1 MSKKILLI
9 DGNSMANRAFYATMG
24 RMMKTPTGIST
35 NAVYGFFQIMFK
47 TIEEENPDKIIVAF
61 DISSSEKRTKIFSE
75 YKAGRHKTPEDLT
88 MQFPIIKEL
97 LRMMNIPIVQ
107 KDGIEA
113 DDILGAIA
121 KKEGKK
127 GNKIIILTGDR
138 DYFQLVDMNVNIRY
152 PKTIMGKTEY
162 IIYDN
167 YKVNEEYGLTPEKLI
182 EVKALMG
189 DASDNIPGVKGI
201 GEKTALKLIIQFE
214 NLEKIYEYI
223 ENSDGK
229 EIAKATLNKLIQ
241 DKEMA
246 YISRDLG
253 RIDIEYDYEKNL
265 GINIDSIK
273 YTDWR
278 TEEAYSYFKK
288 ISFNKFLDKFKDV
301 EIKKAEDTNKIE
313 ENENYS
319 IEDIL
324 KTDIKSKKKE
334 DAILSSR
341 NENKKEKEILEDK
354 IKKIREDII
363 LDLEIYSYNETK
375 KEEILEKLKQCIKNI
390 DKYENKIYVYNNSRE
405 KLGIKDYDE
414 KENSNEDIVDKYI
427 KKYILKE
434 DFLENIIQEEYKNRV
449 TKELS
454 ENISIMFV
462 EDKEENKDNNKGY
475 IFTLNIDDN
484 ILRKIF
490 EDDKIEK
497 ISHGIKEGIVEI
509 LEKGSDFKNLVFD
522 TKIAS
527 YILNSEIRTIWI
539 KTNIFKRSRRK
550 L

>member
-47 TIEEENPDKIIVAF
+47 TIEEEKPDKIIVAF
-61 DISSSEKRTKIFSE
+61 DISSSEKRTKIFNE
-75 YKAGRHKTPEDLT
+75 YKAGRHKAPEDLT

-97 LRMMNIPIVQ
+97 LKTMNIPIVQ

-138 DYFQLVDMNVNIRY
+138 DYFQLVDININIRY

-167 YKVNEEYGLTPEKLI
+167 YKINEEYGLTPEKLI

-201 GEKTALKLIIQFE
+201 GEKTALKLIIQFGS
-214 NLEKIYEYI
+214 LEKIYKYI

-229 EIAKATLNKLIQ
+229 EIAKATLNKLIK

-246 YISRDLG
+246 YVSKDLG
-253 RIDIEYDYEKNL
+253 RIDIEYDYEKDL

-278 TEEAYSYFKK
+278 TEEAFSYLKK
-288 ISFNKFLDKFKDV
+288 LSFNKFLDKFKDI

-324 KTDIKSKKKE
+324 NTDINSKKKE
-334 DAILSSR
+334 EVIRNSR
-341 NENKKEKEILEDK
+341 NDYKKEKELLENK
-354 IKKIREDII
+354 VKKIREDIK

-390 DKYENKIYVYNNSRE
+390 GKYGNRIYVYNNSRE
-405 KLGIKDYDE
+405 KIGIKDYDNR
-414 KENSNEDIVDKYI
+414 ENINEDIVDKYI

-449 TKELS
+449 TKEIS
-454 ENISIMFV
+454 ENITIMFV
-462 EDKEENKDNNKGY
+462 DKNDKKGY
-475 IFTLNIDDN
+475 IYTLNIDD
-484 ILRKIF
+484 KIIQDIF
-490 EDDKIEK
+490 KNEEIEK
-497 ISHGIKEGIVEI
+497 VSHGIKEGIVEI
-509 LEKGSDFKNLVFD
+509 LEKGKDFKNLIFD

-539 KTNIFKRSRRK
+539 KTNIFKRNRRR

>member
-75 YKAGRHKTPEDLT
+75 YKAGRHKAPEDLT
-88 MQFPIIKEL
+88 IQFPIIKEL
-97 LRMMNIPIVQ
+97 LKTMNIPIVQ

-127 GNKIIILTGDR
+127 ENKIIILTGDR
-138 DYFQLVDMNVNIRY
+138 DYFQLVDINVNIRY

-167 YKVNEEYGLTPEKLI
+167 YKINEEYGLTPEKLI

-253 RIDIEYDYEKNL
+253 RIDIEYDYEKDL
-265 GINIDSIK
+265 GINIDSIR

-288 ISFNKFLDKFKDV
+288 ISFNKFLDKFKDI
-301 EIKKAEDTNKIE
+301 EIKKAEATNKIE

-324 KTDIKSKKKE
+324 KTDVKSKKKE

-354 IKKIREDII
+354 IRKIKEDII

-449 TKELS
+449 TKEIS
-454 ENISIMFV
+454 ENITIMFV
-462 EDKEENKDNNKGY
+462 DKNNSKGY
-475 IFTLNIDDN
+475 IYTLGI
-484 ILRKIF
+484 
-490 EDDKIEK
+490 DDKIIQDIFENEK
-497 ISHGIKEGIVEI
+497 IEKVSHGIKEGIVES
-509 LEKGSDFKNLVFD
+509 LEKGNDFKTLIFD

-539 KTNIFKRSRRK
+539 KTNIFKRNRRR

>member
-47 TIEEENPDKIIVAF
+47 TIEEEKPDKIIVAF

-75 YKAGRHKTPEDLT
+75 YKAGRHKAPEDLT
-88 MQFPIIKEL
+88 IQFPIIKEL
-97 LRMMNIPIVQ
+97 LKTMNIPIVQ

-138 DYFQLVDMNVNIRY
+138 DYFQLVDINVNIRY
-152 PKTIMGKTEY
+152 PKTIMGKTKY

-167 YKVNEEYGLTPEKLI
+167 YKINEEYGLTPEKLI

-214 NLEKIYEYI
+214 SLEKIYEYI

-253 RIDIEYDYEKNL
+253 RIDIEYDYEKDL
-265 GINIDSIK
+265 GINIDSIR

-288 ISFNKFLDKFKDV
+288 ISFNKFLDKFKDI

-313 ENENYS
+313 KNENYS

-324 KTDIKSKKKE
+324 KTDVKSKKKE

-354 IKKIREDII
+354 IKKIREDIK
-363 LDLEIYSYNETK
+363 LDLEIYSYDETK
-375 KEEILEKLKQCIKNI
+375 KEEILEKLKQCIKDV
-390 DKYENKIYVYNNSRE
+390 DKYGNRIYVYNNSKE
-405 KLGIKDYDE
+405 KIGIKDYDNR
-414 KENSNEDIVDKYI
+414 ENSNEDIVDKYI

-449 TKELS
+449 TKEIS
-454 ENISIMFV
+454 ENITIMFV
-462 EDKEENKDNNKGY
+462 DKNNSKGY
-475 IFTLNIDDN
+475 IYTLSI
-484 ILRKIF
+484 
-490 EDDKIEK
+490 DDKIIQDIFKNEK
-497 ISHGIKEGIVEI
+497 IEKVSHGIKEGIVEI
-509 LEKGSDFKNLVFD
+509 LEKGKDFKNLIFD

-539 KTNIFKRSRRK
+539 KTNIFKRNRRR

>member
-1 MSKKILLI
+1 MSEKILLI

-138 DYFQLVDMNVNIRY
+138 DYFQLVDINVNIRY

-167 YKVNEEYGLTPEKLI
+167 YKINEEYGLTPEKLI

-201 GEKTALKLIIQFE
+201 GEKTALKLIIQFGS
-214 NLEKIYEYI
+214 LEKIYEYI

-246 YISRDLG
+246 YVSRDLG
-253 RIDIEYDYEKNL
+253 RIDIEYDYEKDL
-265 GINIDSIK
+265 GINIDSIR

-324 KTDIKSKKKE
+324 KTDVKSKKKE
-334 DAILSSR
+334 DAIRNSR
-341 NENKKEKEILEDK
+341 NDYKKEQEILDNK
-354 IKKIREDII
+354 IKKIREDIK

-390 DKYENKIYVYNNSRE
+390 DKYGNRIYVYNNSRE
-405 KLGIKDYDE
+405 KLGIKDYDNR
-414 KENSNEDIVDKYI
+414 ENSNEDIVDKYI

-449 TKELS
+449 TKEIS
-454 ENISIMFV
+454 ENITIMFV
-462 EDKEENKDNNKGY
+462 DKNNKKGY
-475 IFTLNIDDN
+475 IYTLSI
-484 ILRKIF
+484 
-490 EDDKIEK
+490 DDKIIQDIFKNEEVEK
-497 ISHGIKEGIVEI
+497 VSHGIKEGIVEI
-509 LEKGSDFKNLVFD
+509 LEKGKDFKNLIFD

-539 KTNIFKRSRRK
+539 KTNIFKRNRRR

>member
-47 TIEEENPDKIIVAF
+47 TIEEEKPDKIIVAF
-61 DISSSEKRTKIFSE
+61 DISSSEKRTKIFNE
-75 YKAGRHKTPEDLT
+75 YKAGRHKAPEDLT
-88 MQFPIIKEL
+88 IQFPIIKEL
-97 LRMMNIPIVQ
+97 LKTMNIPIVQ

-138 DYFQLVDMNVNIRY
+138 DYFQLVDINVNIRY

-167 YKVNEEYGLTPEKLI
+167 YKINEEYGLIPEKLI

-201 GEKTALKLIIQFE
+201 GEKTALKLIIQFGS
-214 NLEKIYEYI
+214 LEKIYEYI

-246 YISRDLG
+246 YVSRDLG
-253 RIDIEYDYEKNL
+253 RIDIEYDYEKDL

-278 TEEAYSYFKK
+278 TEEAFSYLKK
-288 ISFNKFLDKFKDV
+288 LSFNKFLDKFKDI

-324 KTDIKSKKKE
+324 NTDINSKKKAE
-334 DAILSSR
+334 DIRNSR
-341 NENKKEKEILEDK
+341 NDYKKEKESLENK
-354 IKKIREDII
+354 VREIKEDIR

-375 KEEILEKLKQCIKNI
+375 KEEILEKLKQCIKDV
-390 DKYENKIYVYNNSRE
+390 DKYGNRIYVYNNSRE
-405 KLGIKDYDE
+405 KIGIKDYDNR
-414 KENSNEDIVDKYI
+414 ENINEDIVDKYI

-449 TKELS
+449 TKEIS
-454 ENISIMFV
+454 ENITIMFV
-462 EDKEENKDNNKGY
+462 DKNNKKGY
-475 IFTLNIDDN
+475 IHTLNIDD
-484 ILRKIF
+484 KIIQDIF
-490 EDDKIEK
+490 KNEEIEK
-497 ISHGIKEGIVEI
+497 VSHGIKEGIVES
-509 LEKGSDFKNLVFD
+509 LEKGNDFKNLIFD

-539 KTNIFKRSRRK
+539 KTNIFKRNRRR

>member
-47 TIEEENPDKIIVAF
+47 TIEEEKPDKIIVAF
-61 DISSSEKRTKIFSE
+61 DISSSEKRTKIFNE
-75 YKAGRHKTPEDLT
+75 YKAGRHKAPEDLT
-88 MQFPIIKEL
+88 IQFPIIKEL
-97 LRMMNIPIVQ
+97 LKTMNIPIVQ

-138 DYFQLVDMNVNIRY
+138 DYFQLVDINVNIRY

-167 YKVNEEYGLTPEKLI
+167 YKINEEYGLTPEKLI

-201 GEKTALKLIIQFE
+201 GEKTALKLIIQFGS
-214 NLEKIYEYI
+214 LEKIYEYI

-246 YISRDLG
+246 YVSRDLG
-253 RIDIEYDYEKNL
+253 RIDIEYDYEKDL

-278 TEEAYSYFKK
+278 TEEAFSYLKK
-288 ISFNKFLDKFKDV
+288 LSFNKFLDKFKDI

-324 KTDIKSKKKE
+324 NTDINSKKKAE
-334 DAILSSR
+334 DIRNSR
-341 NENKKEKEILEDK
+341 NDYKKEKESLENK
-354 IKKIREDII
+354 VREIKEDIK

-375 KEEILEKLKQCIKNI
+375 KEEILEKLKQCIKDV
-390 DKYENKIYVYNNSRE
+390 DKYGNRIYVYNNSRE
-405 KLGIKDYDE
+405 KIGIKDYDNR
-414 KENSNEDIVDKYI
+414 ENINEDIVDKYI

-449 TKELS
+449 TKEIS
-454 ENISIMFV
+454 ENITIMFV
-462 EDKEENKDNNKGY
+462 DKNNKKGY
-475 IFTLNIDDN
+475 IYTLNIDD
-484 ILRKIF
+484 KIIQDIF
-490 EDDKIEK
+490 KNEKIEK
-497 ISHGIKEGIVEI
+497 VSHGIKEGIVEI
-509 LEKGSDFKNLVFD
+509 LEKGKDFKSLIFD

-539 KTNIFKRSRRK
+539 KTNIFKRNRRR

>member
-47 TIEEENPDKIIVAF
+47 TIEEEKPDKIIVAF
-61 DISSSEKRTKIFSE
+61 DISSSEKRTKIFNE
-75 YKAGRHKTPEDLT
+75 YKAGRHKAPEDLT
-88 MQFPIIKEL
+88 IQFPIIKEL
-97 LRMMNIPIVQ
+97 LKTMNIPIVQ

-138 DYFQLVDMNVNIRY
+138 DYFQLVDINVNIRY

-167 YKVNEEYGLTPEKLI
+167 YKINEEYGLTPEKLI

-201 GEKTALKLIIQFE
+201 GEKTALKLIIQFGS
-214 NLEKIYEYI
+214 LEKIYEYI
-223 ENSDGK
+223 ENGDGK
-229 EIAKATLNKLIQ
+229 EIAKATLNKLIK

-246 YISRDLG
+246 YVSRDLG
-253 RIDIEYDYEKNL
+253 RIDIEYDYEKDL

-278 TEEAYSYFKK
+278 TEEAFSYLKK
-288 ISFNKFLDKFKDV
+288 LSFNKFLDKFKDI

-324 KTDIKSKKKE
+324 NTDINSKKKE
-334 DAILSSR
+334 EAIRNSR
-341 NENKKEKEILEDK
+341 NDYKKEKESLENK
-354 IKKIREDII
+354 VREIKENIK
-363 LDLEIYSYNETK
+363 LNLEIYSYNETK
-375 KEEILEKLKQCIKNI
+375 KEEILEKLKQCIKDV
-390 DKYENKIYVYNNSRE
+390 DKYGNRIYVYNNSRE
-405 KLGIKDYDE
+405 KIGIKDYDNRE
-414 KENSNEDIVDKYI
+414 SINEDIVDKYI

-449 TKELS
+449 TKEIS
-454 ENISIMFV
+454 ENITIMFV
-462 EDKEENKDNNKGY
+462 DKNNKKGY
-475 IFTLNIDDN
+475 IYTLNIDD
-484 ILRKIF
+484 KIIQDIF
-490 EDDKIEK
+490 KNEEVEK
-497 ISHGIKEGIVEI
+497 VSHGIKEGIVEI
-509 LEKGSDFKNLVFD
+509 LEKGKDFKNLIFD

-539 KTNIFKRSRRK
+539 KTNIFKRNRRR

>member
-47 TIEEENPDKIIVAF
+47 TIEEEKPDKIIVAF

-75 YKAGRHKTPEDLT
+75 YKAGRHKAPEDLT
-88 MQFPIIKEL
+88 IQFPIIKEL
-97 LRMMNIPIVQ
+97 LKTMNIPIVQ

-127 GNKIIILTGDR
+127 ENKIIILTGDR

-167 YKVNEEYGLTPEKLI
+167 YKINEEYGLTPEKLI

-201 GEKTALKLIIQFE
+201 GEKTALKLIIQFGS
-214 NLEKIYEYI
+214 LEKIYEYI

-246 YISRDLG
+246 YVSRDLG
-253 RIDIEYDYEKNL
+253 RIDIEYDYEKDL

-278 TEEAYSYFKK
+278 TEEAFSYLKK
-288 ISFNKFLDKFKDV
+288 LSFNKFLDKFKDI

-324 KTDIKSKKKE
+324 NTDINSKKKE
-334 DAILSSR
+334 EAIRNSR
-341 NENKKEKEILEDK
+341 NDYKKEKESLENK
-354 IKKIREDII
+354 VREIKENIK
-363 LDLEIYSYNETK
+363 LNLEIYSYNETK
-375 KEEILEKLKQCIKNI
+375 KEEILEKLKQCIKDVN
-390 DKYENKIYVYNNSRE
+390 KYGNRIYVYNNSRE
-405 KLGIKDYDE
+405 KIGIKDYDNR
-414 KENSNEDIVDKYI
+414 ENINEDIVDKYI

-449 TKELS
+449 TKEIS
-454 ENISIMFV
+454 ENITIMFV
-462 EDKEENKDNNKGY
+462 DKNNKKGY
-475 IFTLNIDDN
+475 IYTLNIDD
-484 ILRKIF
+484 KIIQDIF
-490 EDDKIEK
+490 KNEKIEK
-497 ISHGIKEGIVEI
+497 VSHGIKEGIVEI
-509 LEKGSDFKNLVFD
+509 LEKGNDFKNLIFD

-539 KTNIFKRSRRK
+539 KTNIFKRNRRR

>member
-47 TIEEENPDKIIVAF
+47 TIEEEKPDKIIVAF

-75 YKAGRHKTPEDLT
+75 YKAGRHKAPEDLT
-88 MQFPIIKEL
+88 IQFPIIKEL
-97 LRMMNIPIVQ
+97 LKTMNIPIVQ

-138 DYFQLVDMNVNIRY
+138 DYFQLVDININIRY

-167 YKVNEEYGLTPEKLI
+167 YKINEEYGLTPEKLI

-201 GEKTALKLIIQFE
+201 GEKTALKLIIQFGS
-214 NLEKIYEYI
+214 LEKIYEYI
-223 ENSDGK
+223 EKSDGK

-246 YISRDLG
+246 YVSRDLG
-253 RIDIEYDYEKNL
+253 RIDIEYDYEKDL

-278 TEEAYSYFKK
+278 TEEAFSYLKK
-288 ISFNKFLDKFKDV
+288 LSFNKFLDKFKDV

-324 KTDIKSKKKE
+324 NTDINSKKKE
-334 DAILSSR
+334 EAIRNSR
-341 NENKKEKEILEDK
+341 NDYKKEKESLENKVRK
-354 IKKIREDII
+354 IKEDIK

-390 DKYENKIYVYNNSRE
+390 DKYGNRIYVYNNSRE
-405 KLGIKDYDE
+405 KLGIKDYDNR
-414 KENSNEDIVDKYI
+414 ENSNEDIVDKYI

-449 TKELS
+449 TKEIS
-454 ENISIMFV
+454 ENITIMFV
-462 EDKEENKDNNKGY
+462 DKNDKKGY
-475 IFTLNIDDN
+475 IYTLNIDDKTIQD
-484 ILRKIF
+484 ILKN
-490 EDDKIEK
+490 EEIEK
-497 ISHGIKEGIVEI
+497 VSHGIKEGIVEI
-509 LEKGSDFKNLVFD
+509 LEKGKDFKNLIFD

-527 YILNSEIRTIWI
+527 YILNSEIRAIWI
-539 KTNIFKRSRRK
+539 KTNIFKRNRRR

>member
-47 TIEEENPDKIIVAF
+47 TIEEEKPDKIIVAF
-61 DISSSEKRTKIFSE
+61 DISSSEKRTKIFNE
-75 YKAGRHKTPEDLT
+75 YKAGRHKAPEDLT
-88 MQFPIIKEL
+88 IQFPIIKEL
-97 LRMMNIPIVQ
+97 LKTMNIPIVQ

-138 DYFQLVDMNVNIRY
+138 DYFQLVDINVNIRY

-167 YKVNEEYGLTPEKLI
+167 YKINEEYGLTPEKLI

-201 GEKTALKLIIQFE
+201 GEKTALKLIIQFGS
-214 NLEKIYEYI
+214 LEKIYEYI
-223 ENSDGK
+223 ENGDGK

-241 DKEMA
+241 DKGMA
-246 YISRDLG
+246 YVSRDLG
-253 RIDIEYDYEKNL
+253 RIDIEYDYEKDL

-278 TEEAYSYFKK
+278 TEEAFSYLKK
-288 ISFNKFLDKFKDV
+288 LSFNKFLDKFKDI

-324 KTDIKSKKKE
+324 NTDINSNKKE
-334 DAILSSR
+334 EAIRNSR
-341 NENKKEKEILEDK
+341 NDYKKEKESLENK
-354 IKKIREDII
+354 VREIKENIK
-363 LDLEIYSYNETK
+363 LNLEIYSYNETK
-375 KEEILEKLKQCIKNI
+375 KEEILEKLKQCIKDV
-390 DKYENKIYVYNNSRE
+390 DKYGNRIYVYNNSRE
-405 KLGIKDYDE
+405 KIGIKDYDNR
-414 KENSNEDIVDKYI
+414 ENINEDIVDKYI

-449 TKELS
+449 TKEIS
-454 ENISIMFV
+454 ENITIMFV
-462 EDKEENKDNNKGY
+462 DKNNKKGY
-475 IFTLNIDDN
+475 IYTLNIDD
-484 ILRKIF
+484 KIIQDIF
-490 EDDKIEK
+490 KNEEVEK
-497 ISHGIKEGIVEI
+497 VSHGIKEVIVEI
-509 LEKGSDFKNLVFD
+509 LEKGKDFKNLRFD

-539 KTNIFKRSRRK
+539 KTNIFKRNRRR

>member
-47 TIEEENPDKIIVAF
+47 TIEEEKPDKIIVAF
-61 DISSSEKRTKIFSE
+61 DISSSEKRTKIFNE
-75 YKAGRHKTPEDLT
+75 YKAGRHKAPEDLT

-97 LRMMNIPIVQ
+97 LKTMNIPIVQ

-138 DYFQLVDMNVNIRY
+138 DYFQLVDINVNIRY

-167 YKVNEEYGLTPEKLI
+167 YKINEEYGLTPEKLI

-201 GEKTALKLIIQFE
+201 GEKTALKLIIQFGS
-214 NLEKIYEYI
+214 LEKIYEYI

-246 YISRDLG
+246 YVSRNLG
-253 RIDIEYDYEKNL
+253 RIDIEYDYEKDL

-278 TEEAYSYFKK
+278 TEEAFSYLKK
-288 ISFNKFLDKFKDV
+288 LSFNKFLDKFKDI

-324 KTDIKSKKKE
+324 NTDINSKKKE
-334 DAILSSR
+334 EAIRNSR
-341 NENKKEKEILEDK
+341 NDYKKEKESLEHK
-354 IKKIREDII
+354 VREIKENIK

-375 KEEILEKLKQCIKNI
+375 KEEILEKLKQCIKDI
-390 DKYENKIYVYNNSRE
+390 DKDGNRIYVYNNSRE
-405 KLGIKDYDE
+405 KIGIKDYDNR
-414 KENSNEDIVDKYI
+414 ENINEDIVDKYI

-449 TKELS
+449 TKEIS
-454 ENISIMFV
+454 ENITIMFV
-462 EDKEENKDNNKGY
+462 DKNNKKGY
-475 IFTLNIDDN
+475 IYTLNIDD
-484 ILRKIF
+484 KIIQDIF
-490 EDDKIEK
+490 KNEKIEK
-497 ISHGIKEGIVEI
+497 VSHGIKEGIVEI
-509 LEKGSDFKNLVFD
+509 LEKGNDFKNLIFD

-539 KTNIFKRSRRK
+539 KTNIFKRNRRR

>member
-47 TIEEENPDKIIVAF
+47 TIEEEKPDKIIVAF

-75 YKAGRHKTPEDLT
+75 YKAGRHKAPEDLT
-88 MQFPIIKEL
+88 IQFPIIKEL
-97 LRMMNIPIVQ
+97 LKTMNIPIVQ

-127 GNKIIILTGDR
+127 GNKIVILTGDR
-138 DYFQLVDMNVNIRY
+138 DYFQLVDINVNIRY

-167 YKVNEEYGLTPEKLI
+167 YKINEEYGLTPEKLI

-201 GEKTALKLIIQFE
+201 GEKTALKLIIQFGS
-214 NLEKIYEYI
+214 LEKIYEYI
-223 ENSDGK
+223 EKSDGK
-229 EIAKATLNKLIQ
+229 EIAKATLNKLIK

-246 YISRDLG
+246 YVSRDLG
-253 RIDIEYDYEKNL
+253 RIDIEYDYEKDL

-278 TEEAYSYFKK
+278 TEEAFSYLKK
-288 ISFNKFLDKFKDV
+288 LSFNKFLDKFKDI

-324 KTDIKSKKKE
+324 NTDINSKKKE
-334 DAILSSR
+334 EAIRNSR
-341 NENKKEKEILEDK
+341 NDYKKEKESLENK
-354 IKKIREDII
+354 VREIKENIK

-375 KEEILEKLKQCIKNI
+375 KEEILEKLKQCIKDI
-390 DKYENKIYVYNNSRE
+390 DKYGNRIYVYNNSRE
-405 KLGIKDYDE
+405 KIGIKDYDNR
-414 KENSNEDIVDKYI
+414 ENINEDIVDKYI

-449 TKELS
+449 TKEIS
-454 ENISIMFV
+454 ENITIMFV
-462 EDKEENKDNNKGY
+462 DKNNKKGY
-475 IFTLNIDDN
+475 IYTLNIDD
-484 ILRKIF
+484 KIIQDIF
-490 EDDKIEK
+490 KNEKIEK
-497 ISHGIKEGIVEI
+497 VSHGIKEGIVEI
-509 LEKGSDFKNLVFD
+509 LEKGKDFKNLIFD

-539 KTNIFKRSRRK
+539 KTNIFKRNRRR

>member
-167 YKVNEEYGLTPEKLI
+167 YKINEEYGLTPEKLI

-246 YISRDLG
+246 YVSRDLG
-253 RIDIEYDYEKNL
+253 RIDIEYDYEKDL
-265 GINIDSIK
+265 GINIDSIR

-278 TEEAYSYFKK
+278 TEEAFSYFKK
-288 ISFNKFLDKFKDV
+288 ISFNKFLDKFKDI

-324 KTDIKSKKKE
+324 KTDVKSKKKE
-334 DAILSSR
+334 EAIRNSR
-341 NENKKEKEILEDK
+341 NDYKKEKKSLENK
-354 IKKIREDII
+354 VKNIKEDIT

-375 KEEILEKLKQCIKNI
+375 KEEILEKLKQCIKDV
-390 DKYENKIYVYNNSRE
+390 DKYGNRIYVYNNSRE

-449 TKELS
+449 TKEIS
-454 ENISIMFV
+454 ENITIMFV
-462 EDKEENKDNNKGY
+462 DRNNKKGY
-475 IFTLNIDDN
+475 IYTLSIDDR
-484 ILRKIF
+484 IIKDIF
-490 EDDKIEK
+490 ENEKIEK
-497 ISHGIKEGIVEI
+497 VSHCIKEGIVEI
-509 LEKGSDFKNLVFD
+509 LEKGNDFKNLIFD

-539 KTNIFKRSRRK
+539 KTNIFKRNRRR

>member
-189 DASDNIPGVKGI
+189 DPSDNIPGVKGI

-253 RIDIEYDYEKNL
+253 RIDIQYDYEKDL

-278 TEEAYSYFKK
+278 TEEAYSYLKK
-288 ISFNKFLDKFKDV
+288 ISFNKFLDKFKDI

-324 KTDIKSKKKE
+324 KTDLKSKKKE
-334 DAILSSR
+334 NAILSSR

-354 IKKIREDII
+354 IKKIREDIK

-375 KEEILEKLKQCIKNI
+375 KEEVLEKLRQCIENI
-390 DKYENKIYVYNNSRE
+390 DKYGNRIYVYNNSRE

-414 KENSNEDIVDKYI
+414 KENGNEDIVDKYI

-434 DFLENIIQEEYKNRV
+434 DFLENIIQEEYKNRI
-449 TKELS
+449 TKEIS
-454 ENISIMFV
+454 ENITIMFV
-462 EDKEENKDNNKGY
+462 DKNNSKGY
-475 IFTLNIDDN
+475 IYTLGI
-484 ILRKIF
+484 
-490 EDDKIEK
+490 DDKIIQDIFENQKIEK
-497 ISHGIKEGIVEI
+497 VSHGIKEGIVEI
-509 LEKGSDFKNLVFD
+509 LEKGNDFKNLIFD

-539 KTNIFKRSRRK
+539 KTNIFKRNRRR

>member
-47 TIEEENPDKIIVAF
+47 TIEEEKPDKIIVAF
-61 DISSSEKRTKIFSE
+61 DISSSEKRTKIFNE
-75 YKAGRHKTPEDLT
+75 YKAGRNKAPEDLT
-88 MQFPIIKEL
+88 IQFPIIKEL
-97 LRMMNIPIVQ
+97 LKTMNIPIVQ

-138 DYFQLVDMNVNIRY
+138 DYFQLVDINVNIRY

-167 YKVNEEYGLTPEKLI
+167 YKINEEYGLTPEKLI

-214 NLEKIYEYI
+214 SLEKIYEYI

-253 RIDIEYDYEKNL
+253 RIDIEYDYEKDL
-265 GINIDSIK
+265 GINIDSIR

-288 ISFNKFLDKFKDV
+288 ISFNKFLDKFKDI

-313 ENENYS
+313 KNENYS

-324 KTDIKSKKKE
+324 KTDVKSKKKE

-354 IKKIREDII
+354 IKKIREDIK
-363 LDLEIYSYNETK
+363 LDLEIYSYDETK
-375 KEEILEKLKQCIKNI
+375 KEEILEKLKQCIKDV
-390 DKYENKIYVYNNSRE
+390 DKYGNRIYVYNNSKE
-405 KLGIKDYDE
+405 KIGIKDYDNR
-414 KENSNEDIVDKYI
+414 ENINEDIVDKYI

-449 TKELS
+449 TKEIS
-454 ENISIMFV
+454 ENITIMFV
-462 EDKEENKDNNKGY
+462 DKNDKKGY
-475 IFTLNIDDN
+475 IYTLNIDD
-484 ILRKIF
+484 KIIQDIF
-490 EDDKIEK
+490 KNEEIEK
-497 ISHGIKEGIVEI
+497 VSHGIKEGIVEI
-509 LEKGSDFKNLVFD
+509 LEKGKDFKNLIFD

-539 KTNIFKRSRRK
+539 KTNIFKRNRRR

>member
-47 TIEEENPDKIIVAF
+47 TIEEEKPDKIIVAF

-75 YKAGRHKTPEDLT
+75 YKAGRHKAPEDLT

-97 LRMMNIPIVQ
+97 LKTMNIPIVQ

-138 DYFQLVDMNVNIRY
+138 DYFQLVDINVNIRY

-167 YKVNEEYGLTPEKLI
+167 YKINEEYGLIPEKLI
-182 EVKALMG
+182 EVKSLMG

-201 GEKTALKLIIQFE
+201 GEKTALKLIIQFGS
-214 NLEKIYEYI
+214 LEKIYKYI

-229 EIAKATLNKLIQ
+229 EIAKATLNKLIK

-246 YISRDLG
+246 YVSKDLG
-253 RIDIEYDYEKNL
+253 RIDIEYDYEKDL

-278 TEEAYSYFKK
+278 TEEAFSYLKK
-288 ISFNKFLDKFKDV
+288 LSFNKFLDKFKDI

-324 KTDIKSKKKE
+324 NTDINSKKKE
-334 DAILSSR
+334 EAIRKSR
-341 NENKKEKEILEDK
+341 NDYKKEKESLENKVRK
-354 IKKIREDII
+354 IKEDIK

-390 DKYENKIYVYNNSRE
+390 DKYGNRIYVYNNSRE
-405 KLGIKDYDE
+405 KLGIKDYDNR
-414 KENSNEDIVDKYI
+414 ENSNEDIVDKYI

-449 TKELS
+449 TKEIS
-454 ENISIMFV
+454 ENITIMFV
-462 EDKEENKDNNKGY
+462 DKNDKKGY
-475 IFTLNIDDN
+475 IYTLNIDD
-484 ILRKIF
+484 KIIQDIF
-490 EDDKIEK
+490 KNEEIEK
-497 ISHGIKEGIVEI
+497 VSHGIKEGIVEI
-509 LEKGSDFKNLVFD
+509 LEKGKDFKNLIFD

-539 KTNIFKRSRRK
+539 KTNIFKRNRRR

>member
-47 TIEEENPDKIIVAF
+47 TIEEEKPDKIIVAF

-75 YKAGRHKTPEDLT
+75 YKAGRHKAPEDLT

-97 LRMMNIPIVQ
+97 LKTMNIPIVQ

-138 DYFQLVDMNVNIRY
+138 DYFQLVDINVNIRY

-167 YKVNEEYGLTPEKLI
+167 YKINEEYGLIPEKLI
-182 EVKALMG
+182 EVKSLMG

-201 GEKTALKLIIQFE
+201 GEKTALKLIIQFGS
-214 NLEKIYEYI
+214 LEKIYKYI

-229 EIAKATLNKLIQ
+229 EIAKATLNKLIK

-246 YISRDLG
+246 YVSKDLG
-253 RIDIEYDYEKNL
+253 RIDIEYDYEKDL

-278 TEEAYSYFKK
+278 TEEAFSYLKK
-288 ISFNKFLDKFKDV
+288 LSFNKFLDKFKDI

-324 KTDIKSKKKE
+324 NTDINSKKKE
-334 DAILSSR
+334 EAIRKSR
-341 NENKKEKEILEDK
+341 NDYKKEKESLENKVRK
-354 IKKIREDII
+354 IKEDIK

-390 DKYENKIYVYNNSRE
+390 DKYGNRIYVYNNSRE

-449 TKELS
+449 TKEIS
-454 ENISIMFV
+454 ENITIMFV
-462 EDKEENKDNNKGY
+462 DKNDKKGY
-475 IFTLNIDDN
+475 IYTLNIDD
-484 ILRKIF
+484 KIIQDIF
-490 EDDKIEK
+490 KNEEIEK
-497 ISHGIKEGIVEI
+497 VSHGIKEGIVEI
-509 LEKGSDFKNLVFD
+509 LEKGKDFKNLIFD

-539 KTNIFKRSRRK
+539 KANIFKRNRRR

>member
-47 TIEEENPDKIIVAF
+47 TIEEEKPDKIIVAF
-61 DISSSEKRTKIFSE
+61 DISSSEKRTKIFNE
-75 YKAGRHKTPEDLT
+75 YKAGRHKAPEDLT

-167 YKVNEEYGLTPEKLI
+167 YKINEEYGLTPEKLI

-253 RIDIEYDYEKNL
+253 RIDIEYDYEKDL
-265 GINIDSIK
+265 GINIDSIR

-278 TEEAYSYFKK
+278 TEEAFSYLKK
-288 ISFNKFLDKFKDV
+288 LSFNKFLDKFKDI

-324 KTDIKSKKKE
+324 KTDVKSKKKE

-354 IKKIREDII
+354 IKKIREDIK

-375 KEEILEKLKQCIKNI
+375 KEEILENLKQCIKNI
-390 DKYENKIYVYNNSRE
+390 DKYGNKIYVYNNSRE

-449 TKELS
+449 TKEIS
-454 ENISIMFV
+454 ENITIMFV
-462 EDKEENKDNNKGY
+462 DKKNSKGY
-475 IFTLNIDDN
+475 IYTLGI
-484 ILRKIF
+484 
-490 EDDKIEK
+490 DDKIIQDIFENEK
-497 ISHGIKEGIVEI
+497 IEKVSHGIKEGIVEI
-509 LEKGSDFKNLVFD
+509 LEKGNDFKNLIFD

-539 KTNIFKRSRRK
+539 KTNIFKRNRRR

>member
-47 TIEEENPDKIIVAF
+47 TIEEEKPDKIIVAF
-61 DISSSEKRTKIFSE
+61 DISSSEKRTKIFNE
-75 YKAGRHKTPEDLT
+75 YKAGRHMAPEDLT
-88 MQFPIIKEL
+88 IQFPIIKEL

-138 DYFQLVDMNVNIRY
+138 DYFQLVDINVNIRY

-167 YKVNEEYGLTPEKLI
+167 YKINEEYGLTPEKLI

-201 GEKTALKLIIQFE
+201 GEKTALKLIIQFGS
-214 NLEKIYEYI
+214 LEKIYKYI

-246 YISRDLG
+246 YVSRDLG
-253 RIDIEYDYEKNL
+253 RIDIEYDYEKDL

-278 TEEAYSYFKK
+278 TEEAFSYLKK
-288 ISFNKFLDKFKDV
+288 LSFNKFLDKFKDI

-324 KTDIKSKKKE
+324 NTDINSKKKE
-334 DAILSSR
+334 EAIRNSR
-341 NENKKEKEILEDK
+341 NDYKKEKESLENK
-354 IKKIREDII
+354 VREIKENIK
-363 LDLEIYSYNETK
+363 LNLEIYSYNETK
-375 KEEILEKLKQCIKNI
+375 KEEILEKLKQCIKDV
-390 DKYENKIYVYNNSRE
+390 DKYGNRIYVYNNSRE
-405 KLGIKDYDE
+405 KIGIKDYDNR
-414 KENSNEDIVDKYI
+414 ENINEDIVDKYI

-449 TKELS
+449 TKEIS
-454 ENISIMFV
+454 ENITIMFV
-462 EDKEENKDNNKGY
+462 DKNNKKGY
-475 IFTLNIDDN
+475 IYTLNIDD
-484 ILRKIF
+484 KIIQDIF
-490 EDDKIEK
+490 KNEKIEK
-497 ISHGIKEGIVEI
+497 VSHGIKEGIVEI
-509 LEKGSDFKNLVFD
+509 LEKGKDFKNLIFD

-539 KTNIFKRSRRK
+539 KTNIFKRNRRR

>member
-47 TIEEENPDKIIVAF
+47 TIEEEKPDKIIVAF
-61 DISSSEKRTKIFSE
+61 DISSSEKRTKIFNE
-75 YKAGRHKTPEDLT
+75 YKAGRHKAPEDLT
-88 MQFPIIKEL
+88 IQFPIIKEL
-97 LRMMNIPIVQ
+97 LKTMNIPIVQ

-127 GNKIIILTGDR
+127 ENKIIILTGDR

-167 YKVNEEYGLTPEKLI
+167 YKINEEYGLTPEKLI

-253 RIDIEYDYEKNL
+253 RIDIEYDYEKDL
-265 GINIDSIK
+265 GINIDSIR

-278 TEEAYSYFKK
+278 TEEAYSYLKK
-288 ISFNKFLDKFKDV
+288 ISFNKFLDKFKDI

-324 KTDIKSKKKE
+324 NTDINSKKKE
-334 DAILSSR
+334 EVIRNSR
-341 NENKKEKEILEDK
+341 NDYKKEKESLENK
-354 IKKIREDII
+354 VREIKENIK
-363 LDLEIYSYNETK
+363 LNLEIYSYNETK
-375 KEEILEKLKQCIKNI
+375 KEEILEKLKQCIKDVN
-390 DKYENKIYVYNNSRE
+390 KYGNRIYVYNNSRE
-405 KLGIKDYDE
+405 KIGIKDYDSR
-414 KENSNEDIVDKYI
+414 ENINEDIVDKYI
-427 KKYILKE
+427 KKCILKE

-449 TKELS
+449 TKEIS
-454 ENISIMFV
+454 ENITIMFV
-462 EDKEENKDNNKGY
+462 DKNNKKGCIY
-475 IFTLNIDDN
+475 TLNIDD
-484 ILRKIF
+484 KIIQDIF
-490 EDDKIEK
+490 KNEKIEK
-497 ISHGIKEGIVEI
+497 VSHGIKEGIVEI
-509 LEKGSDFKNLVFD
+509 LEKGNDFKNLIFD

-539 KTNIFKRSRRK
+539 KTNIFKRNRRR
-550 L
+550 LY

>member
-24 RMMKTPTGIST
+24 RMMKTPAGIST

-201 GEKTALKLIIQFE
+201 GEKTALKLIIQFGS
-214 NLEKIYEYI
+214 LEKIYEYI
-223 ENSDGK
+223 EKSDGK

-246 YISRDLG
+246 YVSRDLG
-253 RIDIEYDYEKNL
+253 RIDIEYDYEKDL

-278 TEEAYSYFKK
+278 TEEAFSYLKK
-288 ISFNKFLDKFKDV
+288 LSFNKFLDKFKDI

-324 KTDIKSKKKE
+324 NTDINSKKKE
-334 DAILSSR
+334 EDIRNSR
-341 NENKKEKEILEDK
+341 NDYKKEKESLENK
-354 IKKIREDII
+354 VREIKENIK
-363 LDLEIYSYNETK
+363 LNLEIYSYNETK

-434 DFLENIIQEEYKNRV
+434 DFLEDIIQEEYKNRV
-449 TKELS
+449 TKEIS
-454 ENISIMFV
+454 ENITIMFV
-462 EDKEENKDNNKGY
+462 DKNNSKGY
-475 IFTLNIDDN
+475 IYTLSIDDR
-484 ILRKIF
+484 IIKDIF
-490 EDDKIEK
+490 ENEEIEK
-497 ISHGIKEGIVEI
+497 VSHGIKEGIVEI
-509 LEKGSDFKNLVFD
+509 LEKGNDFKNLIFD

-539 KTNIFKRSRRK
+539 KANIFKRNRRR

>member
-121 KKEGKK
+121 KREGKK

-138 DYFQLVDMNVNIRY
+138 DYFQLVDINVNIRY

-167 YKVNEEYGLTPEKLI
+167 YKINEEYGLTPEKLI

-201 GEKTALKLIIQFE
+201 GEKTALKLIIQFGS
-214 NLEKIYEYI
+214 LEKIYEYI
-223 ENSDGK
+223 EKSDGK
-229 EIAKATLNKLIQ
+229 EIAKATLNKLRQ

-246 YISRDLG
+246 YVSRDLG
-253 RIDIEYDYEKNL
+253 RIDIEYDYEKDL

-278 TEEAYSYFKK
+278 TEEAFSYLKK
-288 ISFNKFLDKFKDV
+288 LSFNKFLDKFKDI

-324 KTDIKSKKKE
+324 NTDINSKKKE
-334 DAILSSR
+334 EAIRNSR
-341 NENKKEKEILEDK
+341 NDYKKEKELLENK
-354 IKKIREDII
+354 VKNIKEDIT
-363 LDLEIYSYNETK
+363 LDLEIYSYNDTK
-375 KEEILEKLKQCIKNI
+375 KEEILEKLKQCIKDI
-390 DKYENKIYVYNNSRE
+390 DKYGNRIYVYNNSRE

-414 KENSNEDIVDKYI
+414 KENNNEDIVDKYI

-449 TKELS
+449 TKEIS
-454 ENISIMFV
+454 ENITIMFV
-462 EDKEENKDNNKGY
+462 DKNNKKGY
-475 IFTLNIDDN
+475 IYTLSI
-484 ILRKIF
+484 
-490 EDDKIEK
+490 DDKIIKDIFENEEIEK
-497 ISHGIKEGIVEI
+497 VSHGIKEGIVEI
-509 LEKGSDFKNLVFD
+509 LEKGNDFKNLIFD

-539 KTNIFKRSRRK
+539 KTNIFKRNRRR

>member
-47 TIEEENPDKIIVAF
+47 TIEEEKPDKIIVAF

-75 YKAGRHKTPEDLT
+75 YKAGRHKAPEDLT

-97 LRMMNIPIVQ
+97 LKTMNIPIVQ

-127 GNKIIILTGDR
+127 VNKIVILTGDR
-138 DYFQLVDMNVNIRY
+138 DYFQLVDININIRY

-167 YKVNEEYGLTPEKLI
+167 YKINEEYGLTPEKLI

-201 GEKTALKLIIQFE
+201 GEKTALKLIIQFGS
-214 NLEKIYEYI
+214 LEKIYKYI

-229 EIAKATLNKLIQ
+229 EIAKATLNKLIK

-246 YISRDLG
+246 YVSKDLG
-253 RIDIEYDYEKNL
+253 RIDIEYDYEKDL

-278 TEEAYSYFKK
+278 TEEAFSYLKK
-288 ISFNKFLDKFKDV
+288 LSFNKFLDKFKDI

-324 KTDIKSKKKE
+324 NTDINSKKKE
-334 DAILSSR
+334 EAIRKSR
-341 NENKKEKEILEDK
+341 NDYKKEKESLENKVRK
-354 IKKIREDII
+354 IKEDIK

-390 DKYENKIYVYNNSRE
+390 DKYGNRIYVYNNSRE

-449 TKELS
+449 TKEIS
-454 ENISIMFV
+454 ENITIMFV
-462 EDKEENKDNNKGY
+462 DKNDKKGY
-475 IFTLNIDDN
+475 IYTLNIDD
-484 ILRKIF
+484 KIIQDIF
-490 EDDKIEK
+490 KNEEIEK
-497 ISHGIKEGIVEI
+497 VSHGIKEGIVEM
-509 LEKGSDFKNLVFD
+509 LEKGKDFKNLIFD

-539 KTNIFKRSRRK
+539 KTNIFKRNRRR

>member
-47 TIEEENPDKIIVAF
+47 TIEEEKPDKIIVAF

-75 YKAGRHKTPEDLT
+75 YKAGRHKAPEDLT

-97 LRMMNIPIVQ
+97 LKTMNIPIVQ

-138 DYFQLVDMNVNIRY
+138 DYFQLVDININIRY

-167 YKVNEEYGLTPEKLI
+167 YKINEEYGLTPEKLI

-201 GEKTALKLIIQFE
+201 GEKTALKLIIQFGS
-214 NLEKIYEYI
+214 LEKIYKYI

-229 EIAKATLNKLIQ
+229 EIAKATLNKLIK

-246 YISRDLG
+246 YVSKDLG
-253 RIDIEYDYEKNL
+253 RIDIEYDYEKDL

-278 TEEAYSYFKK
+278 TEEAFSYLKK
-288 ISFNKFLDKFKDV
+288 LSFNKFLDKFKDI

-324 KTDIKSKKKE
+324 NTDINSKKKE
-334 DAILSSR
+334 EAIRKSR
-341 NENKKEKEILEDK
+341 NDYKKEKESLENKVRK
-354 IKKIREDII
+354 IKEDIK

-390 DKYENKIYVYNNSRE
+390 DKYGNRIYVYNNSRE

-434 DFLENIIQEEYKNRV
+434 NFLENIIQEEYKNRV
-449 TKELS
+449 TKEIS
-454 ENISIMFV
+454 ENITIMFV
-462 EDKEENKDNNKGY
+462 DKNDKKGY
-475 IFTLNIDDN
+475 IYTLNIDD
-484 ILRKIF
+484 KIIQDIF
-490 EDDKIEK
+490 KNEEIEK
-497 ISHGIKEGIVEI
+497 VSHGIKEGIVEI
-509 LEKGSDFKNLVFD
+509 LEKGKDFKNLIFD

-539 KTNIFKRSRRK
+539 KTNIFKRNRRR

>member
-47 TIEEENPDKIIVAF
+47 TIEEEKPDKIIVAF
-61 DISSSEKRTKIFSE
+61 DISSSEKRTKIFNE
-75 YKAGRHKTPEDLT
+75 YKAGRHKAPEDLT

-97 LRMMNIPIVQ
+97 LKTMNIPIVQ

-138 DYFQLVDMNVNIRY
+138 DYFQLVDINVNIRY

-167 YKVNEEYGLTPEKLI
+167 YKINEEYGLTPEKLI

-189 DASDNIPGVKGI
+189 DVSDNIPGVKGI
-201 GEKTALKLIIQFE
+201 GEKTALKLIIQFGS
-214 NLEKIYEYI
+214 LEKIYEYI
-223 ENSDGK
+223 ENGDGK

-246 YISRDLG
+246 YVSRDLG
-253 RIDIEYDYEKNL
+253 RIDIEYDYEKDL

-278 TEEAYSYFKK
+278 TEEAFSYLKK
-288 ISFNKFLDKFKDV
+288 LSFNKFLDKFKDV

-324 KTDIKSKKKE
+324 NTDINSKKKE
-334 DAILSSR
+334 EAIRNSR
-341 NENKKEKEILEDK
+341 NDYKKEKESLENK
-354 IKKIREDII
+354 VREIKENIK
-363 LDLEIYSYNETK
+363 LDLEIYSYNEIK

-390 DKYENKIYVYNNSRE
+390 DKYGNRIYVYNNSRE
-405 KLGIKDYDE
+405 KIGIKDYDNR
-414 KENSNEDIVDKYI
+414 ENSNEDIVDKYI

-449 TKELS
+449 TKEIS
-454 ENISIMFV
+454 ENITIMFV
-462 EDKEENKDNNKGY
+462 DKNNKKGY
-475 IFTLNIDDN
+475 IYTLNIDD
-484 ILRKIF
+484 KIIQDIF
-490 EDDKIEK
+490 KNEKIEK
-497 ISHGIKEGIVEI
+497 VSHGIKEGIVEI
-509 LEKGSDFKNLVFD
+509 LEKGNDLKNLIFD

-539 KTNIFKRSRRK
+539 KTNIFKRNRRR

>member
-47 TIEEENPDKIIVAF
+47 TIEEEKPDKIIVAF
-61 DISSSEKRTKIFSE
+61 DISSSEKRTKIFNE
-75 YKAGRHKTPEDLT
+75 YKAGRHKAPEDLT
-88 MQFPIIKEL
+88 IQFPIIKEL
-97 LRMMNIPIVQ
+97 LKTMNIPIVQ

-138 DYFQLVDMNVNIRY
+138 DYFQLVDINVNIRY

-167 YKVNEEYGLTPEKLI
+167 YKINEEYGLTPEKLI

-201 GEKTALKLIIQFE
+201 GEKTALKLIIQFGS
-214 NLEKIYEYI
+214 LEKIYEYI
-223 ENSDGK
+223 EKSDGK

-246 YISRDLG
+246 YVSRDLG
-253 RIDIEYDYEKNL
+253 RIDIEYDYEKDL

-278 TEEAYSYFKK
+278 TEEAFSYLKK
-288 ISFNKFLDKFKDV
+288 LSFNKFLDKFKDI

-324 KTDIKSKKKE
+324 NTDINSKKKE
-334 DAILSSR
+334 EDIRNSR
-341 NENKKEKEILEDK
+341 NDYKKEKESLENK
-354 IKKIREDII
+354 VREIKENIK
-363 LDLEIYSYNETK
+363 LNLEIYSYNETK
-375 KEEILEKLKQCIKNI
+375 KEEILEKLKQCIKDI
-390 DKYENKIYVYNNSRE
+390 DKYGNRIYVYNNSRE
-405 KLGIKDYDE
+405 KIGIKDYDNR
-414 KENSNEDIVDKYI
+414 ENINEDIVDKYI

-449 TKELS
+449 TKEIS
-454 ENISIMFV
+454 ENITIMFV
-462 EDKEENKDNNKGY
+462 DKNNKKGY
-475 IFTLNIDDN
+475 IYTLNIDD
-484 ILRKIF
+484 KIIQDIF
-490 EDDKIEK
+490 KNEEVEK
-497 ISHGIKEGIVEI
+497 VSHGIKEGIVEI
-509 LEKGSDFKNLVFD
+509 LEKGKDFKNLIFD

-539 KTNIFKRSRRK
+539 KTNIFKRNRRR

>member
-47 TIEEENPDKIIVAF
+47 TIEEEKPDKIIVAF

-75 YKAGRHKTPEDLT
+75 YKAGRHKAPEDLT

-97 LRMMNIPIVQ
+97 LKTMNIPIVQ

-127 GNKIIILTGDR
+127 VNKIVILTGDR
-138 DYFQLVDMNVNIRY
+138 DYFQLVDININIRY

-167 YKVNEEYGLTPEKLI
+167 YKINEEYGLIPEKLI
-182 EVKALMG
+182 EVKSLMG

-201 GEKTALKLIIQFE
+201 GEKTALKLIIQFGS
-214 NLEKIYEYI
+214 LEKIYEYI

-229 EIAKATLNKLIQ
+229 EIAKATLNKLIK

-246 YISRDLG
+246 YVSKDLG
-253 RIDIEYDYEKNL
+253 RIDIEYDYEKDL

-278 TEEAYSYFKK
+278 TEEAFSYLKK
-288 ISFNKFLDKFKDV
+288 LSFNKFLDKFKDI

-324 KTDIKSKKKE
+324 NTDINSKKKE
-334 DAILSSR
+334 EVIRNSR
-341 NENKKEKEILEDK
+341 NDYKKEKELLENK
-354 IKKIREDII
+354 VREIKEDIK

-390 DKYENKIYVYNNSRE
+390 GKYGNRIYVYNNSRE
-405 KLGIKDYDE
+405 KIGIKDYDNR
-414 KENSNEDIVDKYI
+414 ENINEDIVDKYI

-449 TKELS
+449 TKEIS
-454 ENISIMFV
+454 ENITIMFV
-462 EDKEENKDNNKGY
+462 DKNDKKGY
-475 IFTLNIDDN
+475 IYTLNIDD
-484 ILRKIF
+484 KIIQDIF
-490 EDDKIEK
+490 KNEEIEK
-497 ISHGIKEGIVEI
+497 VSHGIKEGIVES
-509 LEKGSDFKNLVFD
+509 LEKGNDFKNLIFD

-539 KTNIFKRSRRK
+539 KTNIFKRNRRR

>member
-24 RMMKTPTGIST
+24 KMMKTPTGIST

-47 TIEEENPDKIIVAF
+47 TIEEEKPDKIIVAF

-246 YISRDLG
+246 YVSRDLG
-253 RIDIEYDYEKNL
+253 RIDIEYDYEKDL

-278 TEEAYSYFKK
+278 TEEAFSYLKK
-288 ISFNKFLDKFKDV
+288 LSFNKFLDKFKDI

-324 KTDIKSKKKE
+324 KTDVKSKKKE
-334 DAILSSR
+334 EAIRNSR
-341 NENKKEKEILEDK
+341 NDYKKEKQILEDK
-354 IKKIREDII
+354 IKKIIEDIT
-363 LDLEIYSYNETK
+363 LDLEIYSYDETK

-405 KLGIKDYDE
+405 KLGIKDYDNR
-414 KENSNEDIVDKYI
+414 ENSNEDIVDKYI

-449 TKELS
+449 TKEIS
-454 ENISIMFV
+454 ENITIMFV
-462 EDKEENKDNNKGY
+462 DKNNKKGY
-475 IFTLNIDDN
+475 IYTLSMDDRIIQD
-484 ILRKIF
+484 ILKN
-490 EDDKIEK
+490 EKIEK
-497 ISHGIKEGIVEI
+497 VSHGIKEGIVES
-509 LEKGSDFKNLVFD
+509 LEKGNDFKNLIFD

-539 KTNIFKRSRRK
+539 KTNIFKRNRRR

>member
-47 TIEEENPDKIIVAF
+47 TIEEEKPDKIIVAF

-75 YKAGRHKTPEDLT
+75 YKAGRHKAPEDLT

-97 LRMMNIPIVQ
+97 LKTMNIPIVQ

-138 DYFQLVDMNVNIRY
+138 DYFQLVDINVNIRY

-201 GEKTALKLIIQFE
+201 GEKTALKLVIQFE
-214 NLEKIYEYI
+214 TLEKLYEYI

-253 RIDIEYDYEKNL
+253 RIDIEYDYEKDL
-265 GINIDSIK
+265 GINIDGIR

-288 ISFNKFLDKFKDV
+288 ISFNKFLDKFKDID
-301 EIKKAEDTNKIE
+301 IKKADDTNSVT

-324 KTDIKSKKKE
+324 NSDVNSKKKE
-334 DAILSSR
+334 EKIKNSR
-341 NENKKEKEILEDK
+341 AENLEEIELVNKRIAEIKKELK
-354 IKKIREDII
+354 
-363 LDLEIYSYNETK
+363 LDLEIYSYNEIK

-390 DKYENKIYVYNNSRE
+390 DKYGNKIYVYNNSRE

-462 EDKEENKDNNKGY
+462 EDKEDNKDNNKGY

-539 KTNIFKRSRRK
+539 KANIFKRNRRR

>member
-167 YKVNEEYGLTPEKLI
+167 YKINEEYGLTPEKLI

-229 EIAKATLNKLIQ
+229 EIAKATLSKLIQ

-253 RIDIEYDYEKNL
+253 RIDIEYDYEKDL
-265 GINIDSIK
+265 GINIDSIR

-324 KTDIKSKKKE
+324 NTDVKSKKKE
-334 DAILSSR
+334 DAIRNSR
-341 NENKKEKEILEDK
+341 NDYKKEKEILEDK
-354 IKKIREDII
+354 IKKIKEDIT
-363 LDLEIYSYNETK
+363 LDLEIYSYNDTK

-449 TKELS
+449 TKEIS
-454 ENISIMFV
+454 ENITIMFV
-462 EDKEENKDNNKGY
+462 DKNNSKGY
-475 IFTLNIDDN
+475 IYTLSIDDG
-484 ILRKIF
+484 IIKDIF
-490 EDDKIEK
+490 ENEKIEK
-497 ISHGIKEGIVEI
+497 VSHGIKEGIVEI
-509 LEKGSDFKNLVFD
+509 LEKGKDFKNLIFD

-539 KTNIFKRSRRK
+539 KTNIFKRNRRR

>member
-47 TIEEENPDKIIVAF
+47 TIEEEKPDKIIVAF

-75 YKAGRHKTPEDLT
+75 YKAGRHKAPEDLT

-97 LRMMNIPIVQ
+97 LKTMNIPIVQ

-138 DYFQLVDMNVNIRY
+138 DYFQLVDINVNIRY

-167 YKVNEEYGLTPEKLI
+167 YKINEEYGLIPEKLI
-182 EVKALMG
+182 EVKSLMG

-201 GEKTALKLIIQFE
+201 GEKTALKLIIQFGS
-214 NLEKIYEYI
+214 LEKIYKYI

-229 EIAKATLNKLIQ
+229 EIAKATLNKLIK

-246 YISRDLG
+246 YVSKDLG
-253 RIDIEYDYEKNL
+253 RIDIEYDYEKDL

-278 TEEAYSYFKK
+278 TEEAFSYLKK
-288 ISFNKFLDKFKDV
+288 LSFNKFLDKFKDV

-324 KTDIKSKKKE
+324 DTDINSKKKE
-334 DAILSSR
+334 EAIRNSR
-341 NENKKEKEILEDK
+341 NDYKKEKESLENKVRK
-354 IKKIREDII
+354 IKEDIK

-390 DKYENKIYVYNNSRE
+390 DKYGNRIYVYNNSRE
-405 KLGIKDYDE
+405 KLGIKDYDNR
-414 KENSNEDIVDKYI
+414 ENSNEDIVDKYI

-449 TKELS
+449 TKEIS
-454 ENISIMFV
+454 ENITIMFV
-462 EDKEENKDNNKGY
+462 DKNDKKGY
-475 IFTLNIDDN
+475 IYTLNIDDKTIQD
-484 ILRKIF
+484 ILKN
-490 EDDKIEK
+490 EEIEK
-497 ISHGIKEGIVEI
+497 VSHGIKEGIVEI
-509 LEKGSDFKNLVFD
+509 LEKGKDFKNLIFD

-527 YILNSEIRTIWI
+527 YILNSEIRAIWI
-539 KTNIFKRSRRK
+539 KTNIFKRNRRR

>member
-75 YKAGRHKTPEDLT
+75 YKAGRHKAPEDLT
-88 MQFPIIKEL
+88 IQFPIIKEL
-97 LRMMNIPIVQ
+97 LKTMNIPIVQ

-138 DYFQLVDMNVNIRY
+138 DYFQLVDININIRY

-167 YKVNEEYGLTPEKLI
+167 YKINEEYGLTPEKLI

-214 NLEKIYEYI
+214 SLEKIYEYI

-246 YISRDLG
+246 YVSRDLG
-253 RIDIEYDYEKNL
+253 RIDIEYDYEKDL
-265 GINIDSIK
+265 GINIDSIR

-288 ISFNKFLDKFKDV
+288 ISFNKFLDKFKDI

-324 KTDIKSKKKE
+324 KTDVKSKKKE
-334 DAILSSR
+334 EAIRNSR
-341 NENKKEKEILEDK
+341 NDYKKEKQILEDK
-354 IKKIREDII
+354 IKKIREDIT

-390 DKYENKIYVYNNSRE
+390 DKYGNRIYVYNNSRE

-449 TKELS
+449 TKEIS
-454 ENISIMFV
+454 ENITIMFV
-462 EDKEENKDNNKGY
+462 DKNNKKGY
-475 IFTLNIDDN
+475 IYTLGI
-484 ILRKIF
+484 
-490 EDDKIEK
+490 DDKIIQNIFENEEIEK
-497 ISHGIKEGIVEI
+497 VSHGIKEGIVEI
-509 LEKGSDFKNLVFD
+509 LEKGNDFKNLIFD

-539 KTNIFKRSRRK
+539 KTNIFKRNRRR

>member
-47 TIEEENPDKIIVAF
+47 TIEEEKPDKIIVAF
-61 DISSSEKRTKIFSE
+61 DISSSEKRTKIFNE
-75 YKAGRHKTPEDLT
+75 YKAGRHKAPEDLT
-88 MQFPIIKEL
+88 IQFPIIKEL
-97 LRMMNIPIVQ
+97 LKTMNIPIVQ

-127 GNKIIILTGDR
+127 ENKIVILTGDR

-167 YKVNEEYGLTPEKLI
+167 YKINEEYGLTPEKLI

-201 GEKTALKLIIQFE
+201 GEKTALKLIIQFGS
-214 NLEKIYEYI
+214 LEKIYEYI

-246 YISRDLG
+246 YVSRDLG
-253 RIDIEYDYEKNL
+253 RIDIEYDYEKDL

-278 TEEAYSYFKK
+278 TEEAFSYLKK
-288 ISFNKFLDKFKDV
+288 LSFNKFLDKFKDI

-324 KTDIKSKKKE
+324 NTDINSKKKE
-334 DAILSSR
+334 EAIRKSR
-341 NENKKEKEILEDK
+341 NDYKKEKESLENKVRK
-354 IKKIREDII
+354 IKEDIK

-375 KEEILEKLKQCIKNI
+375 KEEILEKLQKCIKDV
-390 DKYENKIYVYNNSRE
+390 DKYGNRIYVYNNSKE
-405 KLGIKDYDE
+405 KIGIKDYDNR
-414 KENSNEDIVDKYI
+414 ENSNEDIVDKYI

-449 TKELS
+449 TKEIS
-454 ENISIMFV
+454 ENITIMFV
-462 EDKEENKDNNKGY
+462 DKNNSKGY
-475 IFTLNIDDN
+475 IYTLSIDDG
-484 ILRKIF
+484 IIKDIF
-490 EDDKIEK
+490 KNEKIEK
-497 ISHGIKEGIVEI
+497 VSHGIKEGIVEI
-509 LEKGSDFKNLVFD
+509 LEKGNDFKNLIFD

-539 KTNIFKRSRRK
+539 KTNIFKRNRRR

>member
-47 TIEEENPDKIIVAF
+47 TIEEEKPDKIIVAF
-61 DISSSEKRTKIFSE
+61 DISSSEKRTKIFNE
-75 YKAGRHKTPEDLT
+75 YKAGRHKAPEDLT

-138 DYFQLVDMNVNIRY
+138 DYFQLVDINVNIRY

-167 YKVNEEYGLTPEKLI
+167 YKINEEYGLTPEKLI

-201 GEKTALKLIIQFE
+201 GEKTALKLIIQFGS
-214 NLEKIYEYI
+214 LEKIYKYI

-229 EIAKATLNKLIQ
+229 EIAKAILNKLIK

-246 YISRDLG
+246 YVSKDLG
-253 RIDIEYDYEKNL
+253 RIDIEYDYEKDL

-278 TEEAYSYFKK
+278 TEEAFSYLKK
-288 ISFNKFLDKFKDV
+288 LSFNKFLDKFKDI

-324 KTDIKSKKKE
+324 NTDINSKKKE
-334 DAILSSR
+334 EAIRNSR
-341 NENKKEKEILEDK
+341 NDYKKEKESLEN
-354 IKKIREDII
+354 KIREIKEDVK

-375 KEEILEKLKQCIKNI
+375 KEEILEKLQKCIKDI
-390 DKYENKIYVYNNSRE
+390 DKYGNRIYVYNNSRE
-405 KLGIKDYDE
+405 KLGIKDYDNR
-414 KENSNEDIVDKYI
+414 ENSNEDIVDKYI

-449 TKELS
+449 TKEIS
-454 ENISIMFV
+454 ENITIMFV
-462 EDKEENKDNNKGY
+462 DKNDKKGY
-475 IFTLNIDDN
+475 IYTLNIDD
-484 ILRKIF
+484 KIIQDIF
-490 EDDKIEK
+490 KNEKIEK
-497 ISHGIKEGIVEI
+497 VSHGIKEGIVEI
-509 LEKGSDFKNLVFD
+509 LEKENDFKNLIFD

-539 KTNIFKRSRRK
+539 KTNIFKRNRRR

>member
-47 TIEEENPDKIIVAF
+47 TIEEEKPDKIIVAF

-75 YKAGRHKTPEDLT
+75 YKAGRHKAPEDLT

-97 LRMMNIPIVQ
+97 LKTMNIPIVQ

-138 DYFQLVDMNVNIRY
+138 DYFQLVDININIRY

-167 YKVNEEYGLTPEKLI
+167 YKINEEYGLTPEKLI

-201 GEKTALKLIIQFE
+201 GEKTALKLIIQFGS
-214 NLEKIYEYI
+214 LEKIYKYI

-229 EIAKATLNKLIQ
+229 EIAKATLNKLIK

-246 YISRDLG
+246 YVSKDLG
-253 RIDIEYDYEKNL
+253 RIDIEYDYEKDL

-278 TEEAYSYFKK
+278 TEEAFSYLKK
-288 ISFNKFLDKFKDV
+288 LSFNKFLDKFKDI

-324 KTDIKSKKKE
+324 NTDINSKKKE
-334 DAILSSR
+334 EAIRKSR
-341 NENKKEKEILEDK
+341 NDYKKEKESLENKVRK
-354 IKKIREDII
+354 IKEDIK

-390 DKYENKIYVYNNSRE
+390 DKYGNRIYVYNNSRE

-449 TKELS
+449 TKEIS
-454 ENISIMFV
+454 ENITIMFV
-462 EDKEENKDNNKGY
+462 DKKNSKGY
-475 IFTLNIDDN
+475 IYTLGI
-484 ILRKIF
+484 
-490 EDDKIEK
+490 DDKIIQDIFKNEEIEK
-497 ISHGIKEGIVEI
+497 VSHGIKEGIVEI
-509 LEKGSDFKNLVFD
+509 LEKGKDFKNLIFD

-539 KTNIFKRSRRK
+539 KTNIFKRNRRR

>member
-47 TIEEENPDKIIVAF
+47 TIEEEKPDKIIVAF
-61 DISSSEKRTKIFSE
+61 DISSSEKRTKIFNE
-75 YKAGRHKTPEDLT
+75 YKAGRHKAPEDLT
-88 MQFPIIKEL
+88 IQFPIIKEL
-97 LRMMNIPIVQ
+97 LKTMNIPIVQ

-138 DYFQLVDMNVNIRY
+138 DYFQLVDINVNIRY

-167 YKVNEEYGLTPEKLI
+167 YKINEEYGLTPEKLI

-201 GEKTALKLIIQFE
+201 GEKTALKLIIQFGS
-214 NLEKIYEYI
+214 LEKIYEYI

-246 YISRDLG
+246 YVSRDLG
-253 RIDIEYDYEKNL
+253 RIDIEYDYEKDL

-278 TEEAYSYFKK
+278 TEEAFSYLKK
-288 ISFNKFLDKFKDV
+288 LSFNKFLDKFKDI
-301 EIKKAEDTNKIE
+301 EIKKAEDIRN
-313 ENENYS
+313 
-319 IEDIL
+319 
-324 KTDIKSKKKE
+324 
-334 DAILSSR
+334 SR
-341 NENKKEKEILEDK
+341 NDYKKEKESLENK
-354 IKKIREDII
+354 VREIKEDIR

-375 KEEILEKLKQCIKNI
+375 KEEILEKLKQCIKDV
-390 DKYENKIYVYNNSRE
+390 DKYGNRIYVYNNSRE
-405 KLGIKDYDE
+405 KIGIKDYDNR
-414 KENSNEDIVDKYI
+414 ENINEDIVDKYI

-449 TKELS
+449 TKEIS
-454 ENISIMFV
+454 ENITIMFV
-462 EDKEENKDNNKGY
+462 DKNNKKGY
-475 IFTLNIDDN
+475 IYTLNIDD
-484 ILRKIF
+484 KIIQDIF
-490 EDDKIEK
+490 KNEKIEK
-497 ISHGIKEGIVEI
+497 VSHGIKEGIVEI
-509 LEKGSDFKNLVFD
+509 LEKENDFKNLIFD

-539 KTNIFKRSRRK
+539 KTNIFKRNRRR

>member
-47 TIEEENPDKIIVAF
+47 TIEEEKPDKIIVAF

-75 YKAGRHKTPEDLT
+75 YKAGRHKAPEDLT
-88 MQFPIIKEL
+88 IQFPIIKEL
-97 LRMMNIPIVQ
+97 LKTMNIPIVQ

-138 DYFQLVDMNVNIRY
+138 DYFQLVDINVNIRY

-167 YKVNEEYGLTPEKLI
+167 YKINEEYGLTPEKLI

-201 GEKTALKLIIQFE
+201 GEKTALKLIIQFGS
-214 NLEKIYEYI
+214 LEKIYEYI

-246 YISRDLG
+246 YVSKDLG
-253 RIDIEYDYEKNL
+253 RIDIEYDYEKDL

-278 TEEAYSYFKK
+278 TEEAFSYLKK
-288 ISFNKFLDKFKDV
+288 LSFNKFLDKFKDI

-324 KTDIKSKKKE
+324 NTDINSKKKE
-334 DAILSSR
+334 EAIRNSR
-341 NENKKEKEILEDK
+341 NDYKKEKESLENK
-354 IKKIREDII
+354 VREIKEDIK

-375 KEEILEKLKQCIKNI
+375 KEEILEKLKQCIKDV
-390 DKYENKIYVYNNSRE
+390 DKYGNRIYVYNNSRE
-405 KLGIKDYDE
+405 KIGIKDYDNR
-414 KENSNEDIVDKYI
+414 ENINEDIVDKYI

-449 TKELS
+449 TKEIS
-454 ENISIMFV
+454 ENITIMFV
-462 EDKEENKDNNKGY
+462 DKNNKKGY
-475 IFTLNIDDN
+475 IYTLNIDD
-484 ILRKIF
+484 KIIQDIF
-490 EDDKIEK
+490 KNEKIEK
-497 ISHGIKEGIVEI
+497 VSHGIKEEIVEI
-509 LEKGSDFKNLVFD
+509 LEKGKDFKNLIFD

-539 KTNIFKRSRRK
+539 KTNIFKRNRRR